1 MGLLSWIIIGLLA
14 GAIGKLLLPGKDPEG
29 CLITIGIGI
38 AGALIGGFIATRMG
52 YGGVTGLNFGSL
64 FIATLGAILFLV
76 LLRALRGR
84 R

>member
-1 MGLLSWIIIGLLA
+1 MGLLSWIIIGLIA

-29 CLITIGIGI
+29 CLVTIGIGI

-64 FIATLGAILFLV
+64 VTAILGAILFLV
-76 LLRALRGR
+76 LLRVLRGR

>member
-1 MGLLSWIIIGLLA
+1 MGLLSWIIMGLIA
-14 GAIGKLLLPGKDPEG
+14 GAIGKLLLPGRDPEG
-29 CLITIGIGI
+29 CLVTIGIGI

-64 FIATLGAILFLV
+64 VTATLGAILFLV
-76 LLRALRGR
+76 LLRVLRGR

>member
-29 CLITIGIGI
+29 CLTTIAIGI
-38 AGALIGGFIATRMG
+38 AGALIGGFIATQLG
-52 YGGVTGLNFGSL
+52 HGGVTGLNFGSL
-64 FIATLGAILFLV
+64 FTAILGAILFLI
-76 LLRALRGR
+76 LLRVLRGR

>member
-64 FIATLGAILFLV
+64 ATAILGAILFLV
-76 LLRALRGR
+76 LLRMLRGR